1 MSSPRGQQ
9 TGVAEHPTI
18 QPGRRLVA
26 IDPAA
31 DAFTALTMMRRNEV
45 RHLPVVVENRCVG
58 LLTESDLLRG
68 LASGR
73 SAAELTVGA
82 LCHQP
87 APAVPAG
94 STLQT
99 MAEAMVADGADAALL
114 VNRGVLVGMVTS
126 TDVLG
131 AVTEK
136 WRDRTP
142 SRDSTPSRGRTPSRG
157 HTPSR
162 DHTPSRGM

>member
-1 MSSPRGQQ
+1 MSSPRGQA
-9 TGVAEHPTI
+9 TGVADHPTI
-18 QPGRRLVA
+18 RPGRRLLA

-31 DAFTALTMMRRNEV
+31 DAYTALTVMRRNEV
-45 RHLPVVVENRCVG
+45 RHLPVVVENQCIG
-58 LLTESDLLRG
+58 LLTEGDLLRG

-73 SAAELTVGA
+73 SAAELTAGE

-94 STLQT
+94 SSLQI
-99 MAEAMVADGADAALL
+99 MAEAMIADGAGAALL
-114 VNRGVLVGMVTS
+114 VSRGVLVGMVTS

-136 WRDRTP
+136 WRDRPVAATP
-142 SRDSTPSRGRTPSRG
+142 
-157 HTPSR
+157 
-162 DHTPSRGM
+162 